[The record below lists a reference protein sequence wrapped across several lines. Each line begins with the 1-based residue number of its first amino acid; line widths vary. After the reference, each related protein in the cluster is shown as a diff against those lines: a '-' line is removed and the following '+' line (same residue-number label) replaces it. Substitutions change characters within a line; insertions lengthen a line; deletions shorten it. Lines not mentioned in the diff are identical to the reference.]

1 MMNEY
6 QLNLFNELET
16 LIVINE
22 AFYKQEFIKD
32 DRIYHVYNYRLAS
45 YTDFLAPS
53 ALEARG
59 IMFEVDEF
67 GNAIRLASL
76 PMCKFFNRFENPSTM
91 DIDLTDVDNIEVKS
105 DGSLISTYYHN
116 VGDGYVLQLKTKG
129 SLFSDQAVAA
139 MKWLETQPEMY
150 NYLDALTARYATVNL
165 EWTSPENR
173 IVLGYQE
180 PRLILLNVRDN
191 STGEYFDM
199 SHAMSW
205 IKSFMSE
212 PVDLKGL
219 SKQEFIEQIPDMQED
234 IEGFVVKMKSGLW
247 MKIKTKKYLALH
259 KCKDSIN
266 NPRRLFEAIVNEGVD
281 DIRSIF
287 HEDVW
292 LMNQIDEMQKKVDH
306 IFNHMVKV
314 VEDFYEEN
322 KHLDRKDYAIK
333 GQTDI
338 ESLYFGLAMN
348 KYLGRSI
355 DYKDFMISKFKN
367 FGIKDENINLVPM
380 DEE

>member
-1 MMNEY
+1 MNEY
-6 QLNLFNELET
+6 QLNLFNDLET
-16 LIVINE
+16 LIIINE
-22 AFYKQEFIKD
+22 AFYRQEVIKD
-32 DRIYHVYNYRLAS
+32 GRIYYIYNYRLAS

-59 IMFEVDEF
+59 TMFEVDKN
-67 GNAIRLASL
+67 GNAIRLAAW
-76 PMCKFFNRFENPSTM
+76 PCHKFFNRFENPSTM

-129 SLFSDQAVAA
+129 SLFSDQAIAA
-139 MKWLETQPEMY
+139 MEWLETQPEMY

-191 STGEYFDM
+191 FDGTYFNMSST
-199 SHAMSW
+199 MSW

-266 NPRRLFEAIVNEGVD
+266 NPRRLFEAIIEEGID
-281 DIRSIF
+281 DVRSIF

-292 LMNQIDEMQKKVDH
+292 LINRIDEMQRIVDS
-306 IFNHMVKV
+306 IFNHMVKT
-314 VEDFYEEN
+314 VEGFYEEN
-322 KHLDRKDYAIK
+322 KHLDRKEYAIA
-333 GQTDI
+333 GQQEVEPI
-338 ESLYFGLAMN
+338 YFGLVMN
-348 KYLGRSI
+348 KYLNRP
-355 DYKDFMISKFKN
+355 DNYKEFLKKNFKH
-367 FGIKDENINLVPM
+367 FGIKDENLNPVNV
-380 DEE
+380 EEE